1 MAVSFVRQKWLY
13 DKNGQILL
21 LGHHMHIR
29 YRRPTLYHAQVLL
42 LPLRPRGVRMQSP
55 PRAADTP
62 LAQPTRALKPIVER
76 GGKRLVRVRV
86 GVGLGLGLGLGLG
99 CWAWGKGLRL
109 LTVRVWARVTVRV
122 RVRVRAPR
130 RHRVY

>member
-1 MAVSFVRQKWLY
+1 MNSLLGLSFVWLSVLY

-55 PRAADTP
+55 PRAADPT
-62 LAQPTRALKPIVER
+62 LAQTTCALKPIVER
-76 GGKRLVRVRV
+76 GGERLVRVRQ
-86 GVGLGLGLGLGLG
+86 GSGLGLG
-99 CWAWGKGLRL
+99 
-109 LTVRVWARVTVRV
+109 
-122 RVRVRAPR
+122 
-130 RHRVY
+130 

>member
-1 MAVSFVRQKWLY
+1 MAVLTNCLDTQTVSDLASC
-13 DKNGQILL
+13 
-21 LGHHMHIR
+21 GHHMHNIR
-29 YRRPTLYHAQVLL
+29 YRRPTLYHAKVLL

-62 LAQPTRALKPIVER
+62 LAQTRCALKPIVER
-76 GGKRLVRVRV
+76 GGERLVRVRV
-86 GVGLGLGLGLGLG
+86 GVGLGLGLGVGLG

-109 LTVRVWARVTVRV
+109 LTIRVWVRVWVRV

-130 RHRVY
+130 RHRM